1 MVSEEVYERLKR
13 MKRPGESFS
22 DVINRLLRYKPRLME
37 IAGSKTISIKEWE
50 EVKKALKDREKLDE
64 VRIKYLLELMSK

>member
-22 DVINRLLRYKPRLME
+22 DVINRLLRYRPRLME
-37 IAGSKTISIKEWE
+37 IAGSKTISVKEWE
-50 EVKKALKDREKLDE
+50 EVKRALKDREKLDE
-64 VRIKYLLELMSK
+64 IKIKYLLELTSK

>member
-50 EVKKALKDREKLDE
+50 EVKKALKDREKLDK

>member
-50 EVKKALKDREKLDE
+50 EVKKVLKDREKLDE